1 MSSSLSYRPVIYD
14 QSQLGYE
21 FFGRKS
27 CIVHLANQNDDTS
40 YDDILAIKKSR
51 RIVVPLKSL
60 FNKNTDK
67 TTRSKYIISKRTQ
80 ITELTQI
87 NQDSVQKANGYQ
99 INIGYFNDNY
109 WLVFHSLTSYFQAEN
124 YFINQPDQVS

>member
-14 QSQLGYE
+14 QSQSVYE
-21 FFGRKS
+21 FFERKS
-27 CIVHLANQNDDTS
+27 CIVHLANHNEERL

-51 RIVVPLKSL
+51 RIVVPLKSM

-67 TTRSKYIISKRTQ
+67 TTRCKYIIAKESQ
-80 ITELTQI
+80 ITELTHTTQS
-87 NQDSVQKANGYQ
+87 SVQKTSGYQ

-109 WLVFHSLTSYFQAEN
+109 WLVFHSLTSYFQAGN